1 MHTISIL
8 GQLAGGIG
16 LFLLAMKFITDGL
29 KLAGGDALRNLL
41 GRWTKT
47 PAQGIASGC
56 LLTAVVQSSSAV
68 TVATIGFVNAGLLT
82 LFQAVGVIFG
92 ANIGTTMTAWLVA
105 ILGFNIKVELFALP
119 MIGVGVPLWF
129 LASGSRKG
137 GFGQVFGGFGL
148 FFIGIDTLRNTF
160 QTVSSSFNLAMVS
173 EFGILGVFL
182 TVGIGFLLTVLT
194 QSSSAAIAMTL
205 TAASG
210 GVLALPSAA
219 AMVIGSNLGTTS
231 TAFFASIGATP
242 NAKRVA
248 GAHIVFN
255 AVTGLIA
262 LAILPLLIWFTTE
275 TGKILKLED
284 SPTVVLALFHTVFN
298 VLGVV
303 LLWPFTK
310 RLVTWLHRQY
320 RTEEED
326 ESKPKYLDDTV
337 VATPALAMNALL
349 REIDRI
355 GVLAR
360 HTAVTAVMHEKVY
373 SRRLQNREELIAQL
387 VEAVG
392 QFIVKAQ
399 KLPLVEKDASTLS
412 KILRTSHY
420 LAEATS
426 LVMGVVGIRTAGETL
441 ADKTLTPDL
450 MGYKRAVINWLAK
463 IELRSSQTTVE
474 QIETSFA
481 ALEQDYENLKEGLL
495 RSGAAGRI
503 GPRDLDHLLDLLSL
517 VHRVLERHLKAL
529 KILIPLFKE
538 RELTGA
544 LQKKYPKKW

>member
-1 MHTISIL
+1 MRTIIII
-8 GQLAGGIG
+8 GQLVGGIG

-29 KLAGGDALRNLL
+29 KLAGGNALRNLL

-47 PAQGIASGC
+47 PAQGIAAGC

-82 LFQAVGVIFG
+82 LFQAVGVIYG

-119 MIGVGVPLWF
+119 MIGIGVPMWF
-129 LASGSRKG
+129 LASSSRKG

-148 FFIGIDTLRNTF
+148 FFIGIDTLKNAF
-160 QTVSSSFNLAMVS
+160 QTISSSFNLEIVS

-182 TVGIGFLLTVLT
+182 LVGIGFLLTVLT

-255 AVTGLIA
+255 AVTGLVA
-262 LAILPLLIWFTTE
+262 LVILPLLIWFTTE
-275 TGKILKLED
+275 TGRILKLED
-284 SPTVVLALFHTVFN
+284 TLTVVLALFHTVFN
-298 VLGVV
+298 MLGVV
-303 LLWPFTK
+303 LLWPFTQ

-326 ESKPKYLDDTV
+326 ESTPKYLDETI
-337 VATPALAMNALL
+337 ATTPALAMNALL
-349 REIDRI
+349 MEINRI

-360 HTAVTAVMHEKVY
+360 HTAVTALMHGKEY
-373 SRRLQNREELIAQL
+373 GRRLQGREEVITQL
-387 VEAVG
+387 VETVG
-392 QFIVKAQ
+392 QFIIKAQ

-412 KILRTSHY
+412 QTLRITHY

-426 LVMGVVGIRTAGETL
+426 LVVGVVGLRTVEETL
-441 ADKTLTPDL
+441 ADKSLLPDL
-450 MGYKRAVINWLAK
+450 VGYRRAVINWLVK
-463 IELRSSQTTVE
+463 IELRPRKMGVDQL
-474 QIETSFA
+474 ETSFDS
-481 ALEQDYENLKEGLL
+481 LEKEYQNLKERLL
-495 RSGAAGRI
+495 RSGATGRI
-503 GPRDLDHLLDLLSL
+503 GLRDLDQFLDLLSL
-517 VHRVLERHLKAL
+517 LHRVLERHLKAL
-529 KILIPLFKE
+529 RILIPLLEE
-538 RELTGA
+538 REVSDP
-544 LQKKYPKKW
+544 PKENKPT

>member
-1 MHTISIL
+1 MHTISII

-29 KLAGGDALRNLL
+29 KLAGGNALRNLL

-47 PAQGIASGC
+47 PIQGIASGC
-56 LLTAVVQSSSAV
+56 LLTAIVQSSSAV

-82 LFQAVGVIFG
+82 LFQAVGVIYG
-92 ANIGTTMTAWLVA
+92 SNIGTTMTAWLVA
-105 ILGFNIKVELFALP
+105 ILGFKIKVELFALP
-119 MIGVGVPLWF
+119 MIGIGVPLWF
-129 LASGSRKG
+129 LAGNSRKG

-148 FFIGIDTLRNTF
+148 FFIGIDTLKNAF
-160 QTVSSSFNLAMVS
+160 QTISSSFNLEVVS
-173 EFGILGVFL
+173 EFGILGVL
-182 TVGIGFLLTVLT
+182 LLVGIGFLLTVLT

-255 AVTGLIA
+255 AVTGLVA
-262 LAILPLLIWFTTE
+262 LGILPILIWFTTE
-275 TGKILKLED
+275 TGKVLKLED

-303 LLWPFTK
+303 LLWPFTQ
-310 RLVTWLHRQY
+310 RLVTWLQRQY

-326 ESKPKYLDDTV
+326 ETKPKYLDETV
-337 VATPALAMNALL
+337 TATPALAMNALL
-349 REIDRI
+349 MEIDRI

-360 HTAVTAVMHEKVY
+360 HTVVTALMQEKEY
-373 SRRLQNREELIAQL
+373 SRRLQNREELITQL
-387 VEAVG
+387 VETVG
-392 QFIVKAQ
+392 QFIIKTQ

-412 KILRTSHY
+412 QTLRISHY
-420 LAEATS
+420 LAEATN
-426 LVMGVVGIRTAGETL
+426 LVMGVTGIRTVEDAL
-441 ADKTLTPDL
+441 PDKSLIPDL
-450 MGYKRAVINWLAK
+450 IGYRRTVINWLVK
-463 IELRSSQTTVE
+463 IELRSRQTSVE
-474 QIETSFA
+474 HLESSFA
-481 ALEQDYENLKEGLL
+481 SLEQDYQNLKERLL
-495 RSGAAGRI
+495 RSGATGRI

-517 VHRVLERHLKAL
+517 LHRVLERHMKAMR
-529 KILIPLFKE
+529 ILIPLLEE
-538 RELTGA
+538 RELTVP
-544 LQKKYPKKW
+544 LQKS

>member
-1 MHTISIL
+1 MYTISLL

-29 KLAGGDALRNLL
+29 KLAGGNALRNLL

-82 LFQAVGVIFG
+82 LFQAVGVIYG

-105 ILGFNIKVELFALP
+105 ILGFKINVALFALP
-119 MIGVGVPLWF
+119 MIGIGVPMWF
-129 LASGSRKG
+129 LASGSRTG

-148 FFIGIDTLRNTF
+148 FFIGIDTLKNTF
-160 QTVSSSFNLAMVS
+160 QSISSSFNLAMVS
-173 EFGILGVFL
+173 EYGILGVLL

-262 LAILPLLIWFTTE
+262 LSILPFLIWLTTE
-275 TGKILKLED
+275 TGKILQLEN

-326 ESKPKYLDDTV
+326 ESKPKYLDETV
-337 VATPALAMNALL
+337 AATPALAMNALL
-349 REIDRI
+349 MEINRI

-360 HTAVTAVMHEKVY
+360 HTAVTALMHGKEFG
-373 SRRLQNREELIAQL
+373 RRLHNREVLITQL
-387 VEAVG
+387 VETVG

-412 KILRTSHY
+412 QILRISHY

-426 LVMGVVGIRTAGETL
+426 LAMGITGLRMAGEG
-441 ADKTLTPDL
+441 LTDHSLRPHLLDYTR
-450 MGYKRAVINWLAK
+450 GVINCLVK
-463 IELRSSQTTVE
+463 IELRSSHAS
-474 QIETSFA
+474 IEHIEASFA
-481 ALEQDYENLKEGLL
+481 SLEQDYQNLKERLL
-495 RSGAAGRI
+495 RSGTTGKI
-503 GPRDLDHLLDLLSL
+503 GPRDLEHVLTLLSVL
-517 VHRVLERHLKAL
+517 HRVLERHLKSL
-529 KILIPLFKE
+529 RILIPLLKE
-538 RELTGA
+538 RELTVSRE
-544 LQKKYPKKW
+544 KVKPV

>member
-1 MHTISIL
+1 MGIAITF

-29 KLAGGDALRNLL
+29 KLAGGNALRNLL

-47 PAQGIASGC
+47 PTQGIASGC

-82 LFQAVGVIFG
+82 LFQAVGVVYG

-105 ILGFNIKVELFALP
+105 ILGFKIKVELFALP
-119 MIGVGVPLWF
+119 MIGIGVPLWF
-129 LASGSRKG
+129 LASGTRKG

-148 FFIGIDTLRNTF
+148 FFIGIDTLKNAF
-160 QTVSSSFNLAMVS
+160 QSISSSFNLAMVS
-173 EFGILGVFL
+173 ELGIPGVIIL
-182 TVGIGFLLTVLT
+182 VGIGFLLTVLT

-255 AVTGLIA
+255 GVTGLIA
-262 LAILPLLIWFTTE
+262 LAILPVLIWFTTE
-275 TGKILKLED
+275 TGKVLKLDET
-284 SPTVVLALFHTVFN
+284 PTVVLALFHTVFN
-298 VLGVV
+298 VLGVL

-310 RLVTWLHRQY
+310 NLVGWLSRQY

-326 ESKPKYLDDTV
+326 ESVPKYLDETV
-337 VATPALAMNALL
+337 SATPALAMNALL
-349 REIDRI
+349 MEVDRI

-360 HTAVTAVMHEKVY
+360 HAAVTVLMHGKEYGRGLK
-373 SRRLQNREELIAQL
+373 NREVLIAQL
-387 VEAVG
+387 VETVG
-392 QFIVKAQ
+392 QFIVKTQ
-399 KLPLVEKDASTLS
+399 KLPLVEKDALALS
-412 KILRTSHY
+412 EILRISHY
-420 LAEATS
+420 LAEGTN
-426 LVMGVVGIRTAGETL
+426 LVMGVVGLRTAGEAL
-441 ADKTLTPDL
+441 SDSSVVPHLI
-450 MGYKRAVINWLAK
+450 GYIRAVINWLVK
-463 IELRSSQTTVE
+463 IELRSEQFRIDYLQTGFDSVE
-474 QIETSFA
+474 QEYQ
-481 ALEQDYENLKEGLL
+481 ELKKRLL
-495 RSGAAGRI
+495 RSGATGKI
-503 GPRDLDHLLDLLSL
+503 GPRDFDHLLDLLSL
-517 VHRVLERHLKAL
+517 LHRVLERHLKAVRL
-529 KILIPLFKE
+529 LIPLLAE
-538 RELTGA
+538 RELTVPREEIT
-544 LQKKYPKKW
+544 KT

>member
-29 KLAGGDALRNLL
+29 KMAGGNALRNLL

-82 LFQAVGVIFG
+82 LFQAVGVIYG

-105 ILGFNIKVELFALP
+105 ILGFNIKVEIFALP
-119 MIGVGVPLWF
+119 MIGVGIPLWF
-129 LASGSRKG
+129 LASTSRKG

-148 FFIGIDTLRNTF
+148 FFIGIDTLKNAF
-160 QTVSSSFNLAMVS
+160 QTISSSFNLEMVS
-173 EFGILGVFL
+173 EFGVLGVL
-182 TVGIGFLLTVLT
+182 LLVGIGFLLTVLT

-255 AVTGLIA
+255 AVTGLVA

-275 TGKILKLED
+275 TGKVLKLED
-284 SPTVVLALFHTVFN
+284 TPTVVLALFHTVFN

-303 LLWPFTK
+303 ILWPFTK
-310 RLVTWLHRQY
+310 KLVAWLHRQY

-337 VATPALAMNALL
+337 VSTPALAMNALL
-349 REIDRI
+349 MESDRI

-360 HTAVTAVMHEKVY
+360 HTAVTALMQDKEY
-373 SRRLQNREELIAQL
+373 SRRLQNREELITQL
-387 VEAVG
+387 VETVG
-392 QFIVKAQ
+392 QFIIKIQ
-399 KLPLVEKDASTLS
+399 KIPLVENDASTLS
-412 KILRTSHY
+412 KILRASHY

-426 LVMGVVGIRTAGETL
+426 LVMGVVGLRTVGEAL
-441 ADKTLTPDL
+441 ADKSLMPDF
-450 MGYKRAVINWLAK
+450 MGYRRAVINWLAK
-463 IELRSSQTTVE
+463 IELRSSQTDVE
-474 QIETSFA
+474 QLETSFA
-481 ALEQDYENLKEGLL
+481 TLEQDYENLKEGLL

-503 GPRDLDHLLDLLSL
+503 APRDLDHLLDLLSL
-517 VHRVLERHLKAL
+517 LHRVLERHLKAL

-538 RELTGA
+538 RELTA
-544 LQKKYPKKW
+544 SLQKK

>member
-1 MHTISIL
+1 MHTLIIL

-29 KLAGGDALRNLL
+29 KMAGGNALRNLL

-82 LFQAVGVIFG
+82 LFQAVGVIYG

-105 ILGFNIKVELFALP
+105 ILGFNIKVEIFALP
-119 MIGVGVPLWF
+119 MIGVGIPLWF
-129 LASGSRKG
+129 LASTSRKG

-148 FFIGIDTLRNTF
+148 FFIGIDTLKNAF
-160 QTVSSSFNLAMVS
+160 QTISSSFNLEMVS
-173 EFGILGVFL
+173 EFGVLGVL
-182 TVGIGFLLTVLT
+182 LLVGIGFLLTVLT

-255 AVTGLIA
+255 AVTGLVA

-275 TGKILKLED
+275 TGKVLKLED
-284 SPTVVLALFHTVFN
+284 TPTVVLALFHTVFN

-303 LLWPFTK
+303 ILWPFTK
-310 RLVTWLHRQY
+310 KLVAWLHRQY

-337 VATPALAMNALL
+337 VSTPALAMNALL
-349 REIDRI
+349 MESDRI

-360 HTAVTAVMHEKVY
+360 HTAVTALMQDKEY
-373 SRRLQNREELIAQL
+373 SRRLQNREELITQL
-387 VEAVG
+387 VETVG
-392 QFIVKAQ
+392 QFIIKIQ
-399 KLPLVEKDASTLS
+399 KIPLVENDASTLS
-412 KILRTSHY
+412 KILRASHY

-426 LVMGVVGIRTAGETL
+426 LVMGVVGLRTVGEAL
-441 ADKTLTPDL
+441 ADKSLMPDF
-450 MGYKRAVINWLAK
+450 MGYRRAVINWLAK
-463 IELRSSQTTVE
+463 IELRSSQTDVE
-474 QIETSFA
+474 QLETSFA
-481 ALEQDYENLKEGLL
+481 TLEQDYENLKEGLL

-503 GPRDLDHLLDLLSL
+503 APRDLDHLLDLLSL
-517 VHRVLERHLKAL
+517 LHRVLERHLKAL

-538 RELTGA
+538 RELTA
-544 LQKKYPKKW
+544 SLQKK

>member
-1 MHTISIL
+1 MHTLIIL

-29 KLAGGDALRNLL
+29 KMAGGNALRNLL

-47 PAQGIASGC
+47 PAQ
-56 LLTAVVQSSSAV
+56 SSAV

-82 LFQAVGVIFG
+82 LFQAVGVIYG

-105 ILGFNIKVELFALP
+105 ILGFNIKVEIFALP
-119 MIGVGVPLWF
+119 MIGVGIPLWF
-129 LASGSRKG
+129 LASTSRKG

-148 FFIGIDTLRNTF
+148 FFIGIDTLKNAF
-160 QTVSSSFNLAMVS
+160 QTISSSFNLEMVS
-173 EFGILGVFL
+173 EFGVLGVL
-182 TVGIGFLLTVLT
+182 LLVGIGFLLTVLT

-255 AVTGLIA
+255 AVTGLVA

-275 TGKILKLED
+275 TGKVLKLED
-284 SPTVVLALFHTVFN
+284 TPTVVLALFHTVFN

-303 LLWPFTK
+303 ILWPFTK
-310 RLVTWLHRQY
+310 KLVAWLHRQY

-337 VATPALAMNALL
+337 VSTPALAMNALL
-349 REIDRI
+349 MESDRI

-360 HTAVTAVMHEKVY
+360 HTAVTALMQDKEY
-373 SRRLQNREELIAQL
+373 SRRLQNREELITQL
-387 VEAVG
+387 VETVG
-392 QFIVKAQ
+392 QFIIKIQ
-399 KLPLVEKDASTLS
+399 KIPLVENDASTLS
-412 KILRTSHY
+412 KILRASHY

-426 LVMGVVGIRTAGETL
+426 LVMGVVGLRTVGEAL
-441 ADKTLTPDL
+441 ADKSLMPDF
-450 MGYKRAVINWLAK
+450 MGYRRAVINWLAK
-463 IELRSSQTTVE
+463 IELRSSQTDVE
-474 QIETSFA
+474 QLETSFA
-481 ALEQDYENLKEGLL
+481 TLEQDYENLKEGLL

-503 GPRDLDHLLDLLSL
+503 APRDLDHLLDLLSL
-517 VHRVLERHLKAL
+517 LHRVLERHLKAL

-538 RELTGA
+538 RELTA
-544 LQKKYPKKW
+544 SLQKK

>member
-29 KLAGGDALRNLL
+29 KMAGGNALRNLL

-82 LFQAVGVIFG
+82 LFQAVGVIYG

-105 ILGFNIKVELFALP
+105 ILGFNIKVEIFALP
-119 MIGVGVPLWF
+119 MIGVGIPLWF
-129 LASGSRKG
+129 LASTSRKG

-148 FFIGIDTLRNTF
+148 FFIGIDTLKNAF
-160 QTVSSSFNLAMVS
+160 QTISSSFNLEMVS
-173 EFGILGVFL
+173 EFGVLGVL
-182 TVGIGFLLTVLT
+182 LLVGIGFLLTVLT

-255 AVTGLIA
+255 AVTGLVA

-275 TGKILKLED
+275 TGRILKLED
-284 SPTVVLALFHTVFN
+284 TPSVVLALFHTVFN

-303 LLWPFTK
+303 ILWPFTK
-310 RLVTWLHRQY
+310 KLVAWLHRQY

-337 VATPALAMNALL
+337 VSTPALAMNALL
-349 REIDRI
+349 MESDRI

-360 HTAVTAVMHEKVY
+360 HTAVTALMQEKEY
-373 SRRLQNREELIAQL
+373 SRRLQNREELITQL
-387 VEAVG
+387 VETVG
-392 QFIVKAQ
+392 QFIIKIQ
-399 KLPLVEKDASTLS
+399 KIPLVENDASTLS
-412 KILRTSHY
+412 KILRASHY

-426 LVMGVVGIRTAGETL
+426 LVMGVVGLRTVGEAL
-441 ADKTLTPDL
+441 ADKSLMPDF
-450 MGYKRAVINWLAK
+450 MGYRRAVINWLAK
-463 IELRSSQTTVE
+463 IELRSSQTDVE
-474 QIETSFA
+474 QLETSFA
-481 ALEQDYENLKEGLL
+481 TLEQDYENLKEGLL

-503 GPRDLDHLLDLLSL
+503 APRDLDHLLDLLSL
-517 VHRVLERHLKAL
+517 LHRVLERHLKAL

-538 RELTGA
+538 RELTA
-544 LQKKYPKKW
+544 SLQKK